1 MYNPSF
7 LLLDQW
13 ESGFIFC

>member
-7 LLLDQW
+7 LLLDRW
-13 ESGFIFC
+13 ESGFTFC